1 MTIVKELNGL
11 AEKMTG
17 ENPNKKTIN
26 ETLDFIADY
35 LTNNNNNEKVI
46 SKNIKIIADNYQ
58 TGGGGADIS
67 EYLGNVIPPQTDEG
81 SDYVSGDAKWL
92 IKKLPDNLT
101 LGTGINNLY
110 NCFSYFYSL
119 ESIPLFD
126 TSNVEDM
133 SGMCHCCYS
142 LVNVPLFNTSKVISL
157 TNAFSECQSL
167 SNGSLNNILAMC
179 TNTPNNY
186 DGDKC
191 LESLGL
197 SQEQITICHGL
208 SNYQA
213 FLNAGWRDNY

>member
-1 MTIVKELNGL
+1 MSIASEITRLQNAKSAL
-11 AEKMTG
+11 
-17 ENPNKKTIN
+17 KTSIN
-26 ETLDFIADY
+26 AKTDSSHQIDDETLDEYSDFVDSI
-35 LTNNNNNEKVI
+35 
-46 SKNIKIIADNYQ
+46 Q

-67 EYLGNVIPPQTDEG
+67 EYLDNVIPPQTDEW

-101 LGTGINNLY
+101 LGTGINDLY
-110 NCFSYFYSL
+110 NCFNYFYSL

-133 SGMCHCCYS
+133 SNMCYCCYS
-142 LVNVPLFNTSKVISL
+142 LVNVPLFDTSKVISL

-167 SNGSLNNILAMC
+167 SNESLNNILAMC

-186 DGDKC
+186 DRDKC
-191 LESLGL
+191 LENLGL